1 MQQQNIVETNIAE
14 RKPAMANKRS
24 LTRFSNRRRQAG
36 MSLLEIIIVIVL
48 IGAVLTLVGSRVLGG
63 ADRGKAN
70 LARSQI
76 QTLAGKVE
84 NYQLDTGKL
93 PTKLDDLV
101 TQPGGVNNWLGPY
114 AKPAELNDPWGHV
127 IEYRVPGEGQPF
139 ELISLGKD
147 GRAGGSSYDADI
159 RYE

>member
-1 MQQQNIVETNIAE
+1 
-14 RKPAMANKRS
+14 MANRRS
-24 LTRFSNRRRQAG
+24 LTSSPSATRQAG

-70 LARSQI
+70 LAKSQI

-93 PTKLDDLV
+93 PGKLDDLV
-101 TQPGGVNNWLGPY
+101 TQPAGSSGWLGPY
-114 AKPAELNDPWGHV
+114 AKPAELNDPWGHP
-127 IEYRVPGEGQPF
+127 IEFRAPGEGQAF
-139 ELISLGKD
+139 DLVSLGKD
-147 GRAGGSSYDADI
+147 GRPGGSSYDADLKN
-159 RYE
+159 E

>member
-1 MQQQNIVETNIAE
+1 MIHPRRSA
-14 RKPAMANKRS
+14 PAAAP
-24 LTRFSNRRRQAG
+24 RRQSG

-70 LARSQI
+70 LAKSQI

-101 TQPGGVNNWLGPY
+101 TQPAGAAGWLGPY
-114 AKPAELNDPWGHV
+114 AKPAELNDPWGHP
-127 IEYRVPGEGQPF
+127 IDYRVPGTGRPF
-139 ELISLGKD
+139 DLTSLGKD
-147 GRAGGSSYDADI
+147 GQPGGSSYDADI
-159 RYE
+159 VYE

>member
-1 MQQQNIVETNIAE
+1 MSRN
-14 RKPAMANKRS
+14 RRYGFSSNKR
-24 LTRFSNRRRQAG
+24 QQG

-70 LARSQI
+70 IAKSQVA
-76 QTLAGKVE
+76 TLAGKVE
-84 NYQLDTGKL
+84 NYQLDTGRLPAKL
-93 PTKLDDLV
+93 EDLV
-101 TQPGGVNNWLGPY
+101 SAPSGAGGWLGPY
-114 AKPAELNDPWGHV
+114 AKASELNDPWGNP
-127 IEYRVPGEGQPF
+127 IQYRTPGEGQPF

-159 RYE
+159 HFE

>member
-1 MQQQNIVETNIAE
+1 MKRVMKQ
-14 RKPAMANKRS
+14 PAFHA
-24 LTRFSNRRRQAG
+24 RQRG

-70 LARSQI
+70 LAKTQI

-84 NYQLDTGKL
+84 NFQLDTGRL
-93 PTKLDDLV
+93 PAKLDDLA
-101 TQPGGVNNWLGPY
+101 TQPGGVSGWLGPY
-114 AKPAELNDPWGHV
+114 AKPAEFNDPWGHPV
-127 IEYRVPGEGQPF
+127 EYRAPGEGRPF

-147 GRAGGSSYDADI
+147 GQPGGDSYNADI

>member
-1 MQQQNIVETNIAE
+1 MNPRLKAL
-14 RKPAMANKRS
+14 P
-24 LTRFSNRRRQAG
+24 RFSHRSRQGG

-70 LARSQI
+70 LAKSQI
-76 QTLAGKVE
+76 QMLADKVE
-84 NYQLDTGKL
+84 NYQLDTGRL
-93 PTKLDDLV
+93 PATLQDLV
-101 TQPGGVNNWLGPY
+101 TAPGGVSGWLGPY
-114 AKPAELNDPWGHV
+114 AKPAEFNDPWGHA
-127 IEYRVPGEGQPF
+127 IEYRTPGEGQPF

-147 GRAGGSSYDADI
+147 GQVGGTSYNADI

>member
-1 MQQQNIVETNIAE
+1 M
-14 RKPAMANKRS
+14 KRS
-24 LTRFSNRRRQAG
+24 FEQPSFRHHQTG

-70 LARSQI
+70 LGKTQI

-84 NYQLDTGKL
+84 NYKLDTGRL
-93 PTKLDDLV
+93 PGKLDDLA
-101 TQPGGVNNWLGPY
+101 TQPAGVGGWLGPY
-114 AKPAELNDPWGHV
+114 AKPAEFNDPWGNPV
-127 IEYRVPGEGQPF
+127 QYRLPGEGRPF
-139 ELISLGKD
+139 DLISLGAD
-147 GRAGGSSYDADI
+147 GQPGGDSYNADI

>member
-1 MQQQNIVETNIAE
+1 MASRQFNRST
-14 RKPAMANKRS
+14 PAPGSA
-24 LTRFSNRRRQAG
+24 RRQAG

-70 LARSQI
+70 LAKSQV

-84 NYQLDTGKL
+84 NYQLDTGRL
-93 PTKLDDLV
+93 PGKLDDLV
-101 TQPGGVNNWLGPY
+101 TQPSGVSNWLGPY
-114 AKPAELNDPWGHV
+114 AKPAELNDPWGNA
-127 IEYRVPGEGQPF
+127 IEYRAPGDGQPF
-139 ELISLGKD
+139 ELLSLGKD